1 MISKLDEYVFRAV
14 CRQQVKWLDEG
25 LKIYPVSINLSRA
38 SLYFADIVEK
48 YMAILQECGVDPSF
62 IQLEVTE
69 SAMEGKADI
78 SGLLGRFR
86 NMGIQIL
93 MDDFGTGYSSLATL
107 SMKCFDTLKLDKSL
121 IDHIGEPNGET
132 LLYYVINMGQKLGL
146 HITAEGV
153 EKISQLD
160 FLKENHC
167 DDIQGFL
174 FARPMPS
181 SQFEQMLKETT

>member
-1 MISKLDEYVFRAV
+1 
-14 CRQQVKWLDEG
+14 
-25 LKIYPVSINLSRA
+25 
-38 SLYFADIVEK
+38 
-48 YMAILQECGVDPSF
+48 
-62 IQLEVTE
+62 
-69 SAMEGKADI
+69 
-78 SGLLGRFR
+78 
-86 NMGIQIL
+86 